1 MIKPILDNEFRPAA
15 LENRAFLQEVK
26 NSGGGVPLVIALE
39 RTGGFVS
46 RFETRVFPDGHSKD
60 PQNLQ
65 YAERLVKTLLWA
77 RGGYKIIVGGPA
89 RVGEHI
95 RQAFSAEGARSF
107 DYHFMTRVYERPL
120 TVVAV
125 APSDVPASHESPLL
139 IGRHLNGCRIGFD
152 AGGSDRKV
160 SAVVNGKVV
169 YSEETVWHPKLHDDP
184 DYHFNGILH
193 AFRSAAAKMP
203 SVDGIGVSAA
213 GIYVDNRT
221 MVASLF
227 LKVPQDKFDIKVKD
241 IFLNAAAEMGN
252 VPISVCNDGDVAAL
266 AGSMHLNKN
275 NVLGIAM
282 GTSEAAG
289 YVNSTGSITGW
300 LNELAFVPID
310 YNEYAVIDE
319 WSGDLGCGGKYFSQD
334 AVIRL
339 APSAGIELESDMS
352 PAEKLKAVQELF
364 KSGHTGAKLIF
375 ETIGTYFGYAIA
387 HYSDFYDIDYL
398 QLLGR
403 VASGD
408 GGNIIIENAN
418 RVLNKEFPLLAR
430 KIKLYIPD
438 EYERRVGQSIAAAS
452 LPEVKKAQRE

>member
-1 MIKPILDNEFRPAA
+1 MIKPILDNEFKPAV
-15 LENRAFLQEVK
+15 LENKAFLEEVRR
-26 NSGGGVPLVIALE
+26 SGAGVPLVIALE

-46 RFETRVFPDGHSKD
+46 RFETSVFPDCHSKA
-60 PQNLQ
+60 NLNLK

-77 RGGYKIIVGGPA
+77 RGGYNIIVGGPT

-95 RQAFSAEGARSF
+95 RHVFSPDGARSF

-120 TVVAV
+120 SVTVTDYDDA
-125 APSDVPASHESPLL
+125 PASSESPLL
-139 IGRHLNGCRIGFD
+139 VGRHLNGCRIGFD

-160 SAVVNGKVV
+160 SAVVNGEVIF
-169 YSEETVWHPKLHDDP
+169 SEETVWHPKMHDDP
-184 DYHFNGILH
+184 DYHYKGILQS
-193 AFRSAAAKMP
+193 FRSAASKMT

-227 LKVPQDKFDIKVKD
+227 LKVPQDRFDHQVKD
-241 IFLNAAAEMGN
+241 IFIRAAKEIGN

-289 YVNSTGSITGW
+289 YVNSSGSITGW
-300 LNELAFVPID
+300 LNELAFVPVD
-310 YNEYAVIDE
+310 CNAYAVIDE
-319 WSGDLGCGGKYFSQD
+319 WSGDYGCGVKYFSQD

-339 APSAGIELESDMS
+339 APAAGIQLEDALS
-352 PAEKLKAVQELF
+352 PAEKLKAVQELY
-364 KSGHTGAKLIF
+364 KSGNTGAKLIF

-387 HYSDFYDIDYL
+387 YYSDFYDIDYI

-408 GGNIIIENAN
+408 GGNNIIENAN

-430 KIKLYIPD
+430 KIKLYVPD

-452 LPEVKKAQRE
+452 LPEISK